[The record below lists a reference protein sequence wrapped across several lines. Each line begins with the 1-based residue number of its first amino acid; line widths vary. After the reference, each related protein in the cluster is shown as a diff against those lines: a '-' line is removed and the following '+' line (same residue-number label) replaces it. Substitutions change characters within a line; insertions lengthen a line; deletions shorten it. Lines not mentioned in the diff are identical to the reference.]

1 MKVSVQRKPKKV
13 RRINVAEVYRLRITN
28 IVGKFMQENWAFRE
42 RLNEKE
48 IIASISASMQKLY
61 SLEQFLAIADSDL
74 TKRIQQRM
82 VFDSLAGL
90 IADLTPEQIKAFNEA
105 VSENNGYELHS

>member
-1 MKVSVQRKPKKV
+1 MKVKTQKKLKHVRK
-13 RRINVAEVYRLRITN
+13 INRADVYRLRIAN

-61 SLEQFLAIADSDL
+61 PLEQFLAIEDSDL
-74 TKRIQQRM
+74 SRRIGQRM
-82 VFDSLAGL
+82 AIEGLYGL
-90 IADLTPEQIKAFNEA
+90 IADLPPAQMQAFNEA
-105 VSENNGYELHS
+105 VAGK